1 MSFAI
6 NFDIEI
12 LDYHTST
19 LKPSEDQ
26 CAETYVFQ
34 PAYRRIEIH
43 FNAFNT
49 LYLQFFFVYK
59 ARGNFAIMFS
69 EENLS

>member
-1 MSFAI
+1 MSVAI

-19 LKPSEDQ
+19 LKPSEAQ
-26 CAETYVFQ
+26 CSAETYVFQ
-34 PAYRRIEIH
+34 AAYRRIEIH

-49 LYLQFFFVYK
+49 LYLQFLFC
-59 ARGNFAIMFS
+59 
-69 EENLS
+69 L